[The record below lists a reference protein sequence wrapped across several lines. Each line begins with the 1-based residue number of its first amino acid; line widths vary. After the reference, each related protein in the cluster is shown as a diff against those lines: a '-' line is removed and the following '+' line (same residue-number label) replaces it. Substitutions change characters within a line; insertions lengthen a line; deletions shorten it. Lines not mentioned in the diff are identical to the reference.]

1 MAPSRRRGANK
12 AKNKA
17 QLSLGDLVL
26 AKVKGHPFW
35 PAKVTSQFDPLS
47 LSLSYSDSALPF
59 ELLVHICAHT
69 LATKNLMITELV

>member
-12 AKNKA
+12 AKNKT

-35 PAKVTSQFDPLS
+35 PAKVRFIIQFCFV
-47 LSLSYSDSALPF
+47 SYTDSASPCTSICF
-59 ELLVHICAHT
+59 AFYMLLSC
-69 LATKNLMITELV
+69 LLMCVLYFDK